1 MQKNM
6 AENCFH
12 CKQRIE
18 EERIEFD
25 QKEFCCQGCK
35 TVYEVLNINNL
46 SEYYN
51 INQDAG
57 VRPDARGNHQ
67 FDFLNTQEIFDK
79 VVDFSDD
86 GITVVT
92 FEVPVIHCTSCIWLL
107 ESLETINPSIISSHV
122 NFTKKTVQ
130 VTFKDTE
137 IKLGDV
143 ARLMTNLGYKPSIN
157 LKSIDKTKTSKVDR
171 SLVSKLVVAGFCFG
185 NIMLLS
191 FPEYVEVFGEVKEQ
205 WLDENKDYF
214 RWAMFILALPVFF
227 YSSTDYFKSAW
238 QGLKNKYINLDVP
251 IALGIIVIFFK
262 STYDIV
268 FDLSPGYF
276 DTLASLLFLMLTGK
290 WFQQQTIKSLAFD
303 RDYKSFYPVAVA
315 RLEDGVE
322 QPILLS
328 ELKKG
333 DRILIRNEEIIPAD
347 AILIKGEAMIDNSFV
362 TGESRLIPK
371 KSGDKI
377 FAGGKQ
383 SGHAIELE
391 IVSEVDQSYLTQLW
405 NNDAFN
411 KQESELNAL
420 TNHIS
425 QYFTIIILVITL
437 IAAITWWFINPSLIL
452 KVVTSILI
460 IACPCALGLSSP
472 FILGN
477 IMRILGNKKFYV
489 KNTATIENLS
499 KVTDIVFDK
508 TGTIT
513 ENDDANISYEGEA
526 ISTDLQILIRSLLR
540 NSNHPLSRTLHRKLN
555 VNDQAIVVDYEEV
568 VGKGQQAMVDGRFI
582 KVGSRSF
589 VNADGNTSLNQTEVY
604 IAIDNKV
611 YGKYVYKNRY
621 RKGLNELIN
630 QLSAYRLHILSGDN
644 DSEKEYLQSIFPQ
657 NAQLMFN
664 QSPADKLNYI
674 KLLELEGKKV
684 LMLGDG
690 LNDAGA
696 LKQSTVGI
704 SVSDDMN
711 SFSPSCDGILDARMF
726 KFIPDFLYL
735 SKKSVNLIVVAFIIS
750 FAYNIIGLAFAISG
764 YLEPVVAAILM
775 PISSVSV
782 LLFATISTRMI
793 DYLHRWNLE

>member
-1 MQKNM
+1 M

-12 CKQRIE
+12 CRQRIE

-25 QKEFCCQGCK
+25 QKVFCCQGCK

-46 SEYYN
+46 SEYYQ
-51 INQDAG
+51 INNDAG
-57 VRPDARGNHQ
+57 VRPDARGDHQ

-86 GITVVT
+86 GVTVVT

-107 ESLETINPSIISSHV
+107 ESLETINPAIIASNV

-130 VTFKDTE
+130 VTFKQEE

-143 ARLMTNLGYKPSIN
+143 ARLMTNLGYKPAIS
-157 LKSIDKTKTSKVDR
+157 LKSIDKSKKSKIDR
-171 SLVSKLVVAGFCFG
+171 SLVSKLVVAGFCLG

-205 WLDENKDYF
+205 WLEDNKGYF
-214 RWAMFILALPVFF
+214 RWAMFILSLPVFF
-227 YSSTDYFKSAW
+227 YSSTDYFQSAW

-262 STYDIV
+262 STYDII

-315 RLEDGVE
+315 RLDNGVE

-391 IVSEVDQSYLTQLW
+391 IISEVNQSYLTQLW

-420 TNHIS
+420 TNYIS
-425 QYFTIIILVITL
+425 QYFTIIILGVTL
-437 IAAITWWFINPSLIL
+437 ISAIVWWYIDPSLIL

-477 IMRILGNKKFYV
+477 IMRIFGNKKFYV
-489 KNTATIENLS
+489 KNTSAIENLA
-499 KVTDIVFDK
+499 KVTDVVFDK

-513 ENDDANISYEGEA
+513 ENDDANISYEGKDLP
-526 ISTDLQILIRSLLR
+526 TDFQVLLRSLLR

-555 VNDQAIVVDYEEV
+555 VNDQAIVEEYKEV
-568 VGKGQQAMVDGRFI
+568 VGKGQQALVNGIFI
-582 KVGSRSF
+582 KAGSRSF
-589 VNADGNTSLNQTEVY
+589 VGADGVSSLNQTEVY
-604 IAIDNKV
+604 IAIDGIV

-621 RKGLNELIN
+621 RKGLNEMIA
-630 QLSAYRLHILSGDN
+630 QLSAYQLHILSGDN
-644 DSEKEYLQSIFPQ
+644 DSEREHLQEVFPEDACL
-657 NAQLMFN
+657 NFN
-664 QSPADKLNYI
+664 QSPADKLDYI
-674 KLLELEGKKV
+674 KRLELEGRKV

-696 LKQSTVGI
+696 LKQATVGV

-726 KFIPDFLYL
+726 RFIPDFLFL

-750 FAYNIIGLAFAISG
+750 FAYNIIGLAFAVTG

-775 PISSVSV
+775 PVSSVSV
-782 LLFATISTRMI
+782 LLFATISTRLA
-793 DYLHRWNLE
+793 DYYHRWNLE

>member
-46 SEYYN
+46 SEYYK

-130 VTFKDTE
+130 VTFKHDE

-143 ARLMTNLGYKPSIN
+143 AKLMTNLGYKPSVN
-157 LKSIDKTKTSKVDR
+157 LKSIDKTKSSKVDR

-205 WLDENKDYF
+205 WLDENKGYF
-214 RWAMFILALPVFF
+214 RWSMFILSLPVFF

-262 STYDIV
+262 STYDII

-362 TGESRLIPK
+362 TGESRLISK

-420 TNHIS
+420 TNYIS
-425 QYFTIIILVITL
+425 QYFTIILLIITL
-437 IAAITWWFINPSLIL
+437 IAAIAWWFIDPSLIL

-460 IACPCALGLSSP
+460 IACPCAVGLSSP

-477 IMRILGNKKFYV
+477 IMRIFGNKKFYV

-499 KVTDIVFDK
+499 KITDIVFDK

-513 ENDDANISYEGEA
+513 ENDDANISYEGKEL
-526 ISTDLQILIRSLLR
+526 STDLQILIRSLLR

-555 VNDQAIVVDYEEV
+555 VNDQSLVIDYEEV
-568 VGKGQQAMVDGRFI
+568 VGKGQQAIVDGAFV

-589 VNADGNTSLNQTEVY
+589 VNADGISSLNQTEVY
-604 IAIDNKV
+604 ISIDNEV

-630 QLSAYRLHILSGDN
+630 QLSDYRLHILSGDN
-644 DSEKEYLQSIFPQ
+644 DSEKDYLQSVFPKD
-657 NAQLMFN
+657 AMLMFN

-674 KLLELEGKKV
+674 KLLELEGRKV

-704 SVSDDMN
+704 SISDDMN

-735 SKKSVNLIVVAFIIS
+735 SKKSVHLIIVAFIIS
-750 FAYNIIGLAFAISG
+750 FAYNIVGLAFAISG

-782 LLFATISTRMI
+782 LLFATISTRLA

>member
-1 MQKNM
+1 M

-12 CKQRIE
+12 CRQRIE

-86 GITVVT
+86 GVTVVT

-107 ESLETINPSIISSHV
+107 ESLETINPAIISSHV

-130 VTFKDTE
+130 ITFRHEE

-143 ARLMTNLGYKPSIN
+143 ARLMTNLGYKPSVS
-157 LKSIDKTKTSKVDR
+157 LKSIEKTKKSKADR
-171 SLVSKLVVAGFCFG
+171 SLVSKLVIAGFAFG

-191 FPEYVEVFGEVKEQ
+191 FPEYVEFFGEVKEQ
-205 WLDENKDYF
+205 WLEENKGYF
-214 RWAMFILALPVFF
+214 RWAMFVLSLPVFF

-262 STYDIV
+262 SIYDIV
-268 FDLSPGYF
+268 LDLSPGYF
-276 DTLASLLFLMLTGK
+276 DTLAALLFLMLTGK

-315 RLEDGVE
+315 KINDGVE

-333 DRILIRNEEIIPAD
+333 DRILVRNEEIIPAD

-391 IVSEVDQSYLTQLW
+391 IISEVNQSYLTQLW
-405 NNDAFN
+405 NNDAFS

-425 QYFTIIILVITL
+425 QFFTIIILGITL
-437 IAAITWWFINPSLIL
+437 ISAIAWWYIDSSLIL

-477 IMRILGNKKFYV
+477 IMRIFGNKKFYI
-489 KNTATIENLS
+489 KNTATIENFA

-513 ENDDANISYEGEA
+513 ESDDANISYEGKDL
-526 ISTDLQILIRSLLR
+526 STELQVLVRSLLR

-555 VNDQAIVVDYEEV
+555 VNDQSFVEDYQEI
-568 VGKGQQAMVDGRFI
+568 VGKGQQAKVEGKFI
-582 KVGSRSF
+582 QVGSRSF
-589 VNADGNTSLNQTEVY
+589 VGADGSTSLNQTEVY
-604 IAIDNKV
+604 ISIDGEV
-611 YGKYVYKNRY
+611 FGKYVYKNRY
-621 RKGLNELIN
+621 RQGLNELIN
-630 QLSAYRLHILSGDN
+630 QLSNYKLHILSGDN
-644 DSEKEYLQSIFPQ
+644 DSEKEYLQTIFPE

-664 QSPADKLNYI
+664 QSPADKLEYI
-674 KLLELEGKKV
+674 KKLETEGKKV

-696 LKQSTVGI
+696 LKQSTVGVSI
-704 SVSDDMN
+704 SDDMN

-726 KFIPDFLYL
+726 KLIPDFLHL
-735 SKKSVNLIVVAFIIS
+735 SKHSMKLIKIAFIIS
-750 FAYNIIGLAFAISG
+750 FAYNIIGLAFSVTG
-764 YLEPVVAAILM
+764 HLEPVVAAILM
-775 PISSVSV
+775 PVSSVSV
-782 LLFATISTRMI
+782 LLFATASTRLA
-793 DYLHRWNLE
+793 DYFHKWNLE

>member
-1 MQKNM
+1 M

-12 CKQRIE
+12 CRQRIE

-35 TVYEVLNINNL
+35 TVYEVLNINDL
-46 SEYYN
+46 SEYYHL
-51 INQDAG
+51 NQDAG
-57 VRPDARGNHQ
+57 LRPDTRGDHQ
-67 FDFLNTQEIFDK
+67 FDFLNTKEIFDK

-86 GITVVT
+86 GISVVS

-107 ESLETINPSIISSHV
+107 ESLETINPAIISSNV
-122 NFTKKTVQ
+122 NFSKKTVQ
-130 VTFKDTE
+130 ITFRDQE
-137 IKLGDV
+137 ISLGDV

-157 LKSIDKTKTSKVDR
+157 LKSIDKTKLSKADR
-171 SLVSKLVVAGFCFG
+171 SLVSKLVVAGFAFG

-191 FPEYVEVFGEVKEQ
+191 FPEYVEFFGDVKET
-205 WLDENKDYF
+205 WLEENKGYF
-214 RWAMFILALPVFF
+214 RWAMFFLALPVFF
-227 YSSTDYFKSAW
+227 YSSTDYFQSAW
-238 QGLKNKYINLDVP
+238 QGLKNKYINLDIP

-268 FDLSPGYF
+268 FDISPGYF
-276 DTLASLLFLMLTGK
+276 DTLAALLFLMLTGK

-303 RDYKSFYPVAVA
+303 RDYKSFYPIAVA
-315 RLEDGVE
+315 RLDGEVE

-333 DRILIRNEEIIPAD
+333 DRILVRNEEIIPAD
-347 AILIKGEAMIDNSFV
+347 AILMKGEAMIDNSFV

-383 SGHAIELE
+383 SGNAIELE
-391 IVSEVDQSYLTQLW
+391 IISEVNQSYLTQLW
-405 NNDAFN
+405 NNDAFH
-411 KQESELNAL
+411 KQESELNAF

-425 QYFTIIILVITL
+425 HYFTIIILGITL
-437 IAAITWWFINPSLIL
+437 VSAIVWWYLDPSLIL

-477 IMRILGNKKFYV
+477 IMRVFGNKKFYV
-489 KNTATIENLS
+489 KNTSTIENLA
-499 KVTDIVFDK
+499 KITDIVFDK

-513 ENDDANISYEGEA
+513 ENDDSNITYEGSE
-526 ISTDLQILIRSLLR
+526 ISTEMQVLVRSLLR

-555 VNDQAIVVDYEEV
+555 VNDNAFVKDYEEI
-568 VGKGQQAMVDGRFI
+568 VGKGQQGFVDGRFV
-582 KVGSRSF
+582 KAGSKSF
-589 VNADGNTSLNQTEVY
+589 VGVVGEDSINQTEVY
-604 IAIDNKV
+604 ISIDGEV
-611 YGKYVYKNRY
+611 FGKYVYKNRY
-621 RKGLNELIN
+621 RKGLNGMIA
-630 QLSAYRLHILSGDN
+630 QLEPYRLHILSGDN
-644 DSEKEYLQSIFPQ
+644 DSEKEFLETVFPS
-657 NAQLMFN
+657 NAQLLFN
-664 QSPADKLNYI
+664 QSPADKLDYVK
-674 KLLELEGKKV
+674 KLEEAGKKV

-704 SVSDDMN
+704 SISDDMN

-726 KFIPDFLYL
+726 SIIPDFIKLAKR
-735 SKKSVNLIVVAFIIS
+735 SMRLILIAFIIS
-750 FAYNIIGLAFAISG
+750 FAYNIIGLAFAITG

-775 PISSVSV
+775 PVSSVSV
-782 LLFATISTRMI
+782 LLFATISTRLT
-793 DYLHRWNLE
+793 DYLHKWNLE

>member
-1 MQKNM
+1 M
-6 AENCFH
+6 ADNCFH
-12 CKQRIE
+12 CGQEIE
-18 EERIEFD
+18 EERIQFD

-35 TVYEVLNINNL
+35 TVYEVLNVNNL

-51 INQDAG
+51 LNHNAG
-57 VRPDARGNHQ
+57 VRPDARGDHQ
-67 FDFLNTQEIFDK
+67 FDFLNTKEIFDK

-107 ESLETINPSIISSHV
+107 ESLETINQSVISSNV

-130 VTFKDTE
+130 ITFRDEE
-137 IKLGDV
+137 ITLGDV
-143 ARLMTNLGYKPSIN
+143 ARLMTNLGYKPAIS
-157 LKSIDKTKTSKVDR
+157 LKSIDKKEKPKADR
-171 SLVSKLVVAGFCFG
+171 ALVSKLVIAGFCFG

-205 WLDENKDYF
+205 WLEENKGFF
-214 RWAMFILALPVFF
+214 RWAMFFLSLPVFF
-227 YSSTDYFKSAW
+227 YSSTDYFQSAW
-238 QGLKNKYINLDVP
+238 QGLKNKYINLDIP

-262 STYDIV
+262 STYDIIL
-268 FDLSPGYF
+268 DISPGYF
-276 DTLASLLFLMLTGK
+276 DTLAALLFLMLTGK
-290 WFQQQTIKSLAFD
+290 WFQQQTVKSLAFD

-315 RLEDGVE
+315 RLEKE
-322 QPILLS
+322 IETPILLS

-333 DRILIRNEEIIPAD
+333 DRILVRNEEIIPAD

-391 IVSEVDQSYLTQLW
+391 IISEVNQSYLTQLW
-405 NNDAFN
+405 NNDAFS

-425 QYFTIIILVITL
+425 HYFTIIILGITL
-437 IAAITWWFINPSLIL
+437 ISAITWWIIDPSLIL

-477 IMRILGNKKFYV
+477 IMRVFGNKRFYI
-489 KNTATIENLS
+489 KNTSTIENLA
-499 KVTDIVFDK
+499 KITDVVFDK

-513 ENDDANISYEGEA
+513 ESDDSNISYEGKVLSSEN
-526 ISTDLQILIRSLLR
+526 QVVVRSLLR

-555 VNDQAIVVDYEEV
+555 VNDQLHVDDYKEII
-568 VGKGQQAMVDGRFI
+568 GKGQQGFVEGKLV

-589 VNADGNTSLNQTEVY
+589 VNAEGKSSINQTEVY
-604 IAIDNKV
+604 ISIDNVV

-630 QLSAYRLHILSGDN
+630 QLSNYKLHILSGDN
-644 DSEKEYLQSIFPQ
+644 DSERDFLLSIFPE
-657 NAQLMFN
+657 NATLKFN
-664 QSPADKLNYI
+664 QSPADKLDYI
-674 KLLELEGKKV
+674 KNMEADGKKV

-704 SVSDDMN
+704 SISDDMN
-711 SFSPSCDGILDARMF
+711 SFSPSCDGILDARNF
-726 KFIPDFLYL
+726 KLIPDFLSL
-735 SKKSVNLIVVAFIIS
+735 SKTSMRLIIIAFIIS
-750 FAYNIIGLAFAISG
+750 FGYNIIGLAFAVTG

-782 LLFATISTRMI
+782 LLFATATTRIS
-793 DYLHRWNLE
+793 DYIHKWNLE

>member
-1 MQKNM
+1 M

-12 CKQRIE
+12 CGQGIE

-35 TVYEVLNINNL
+35 TVYEVLNVNDL

-51 INQDAG
+51 LNQNAG
-57 VRPDARGNHQ
+57 VRPDARAEHQ
-67 FDFLNTQEIFDK
+67 FDFLNTKEIFEK

-86 GITVVT
+86 GVSVVT

-107 ESLETINPSIISSHV
+107 ESLETINPAVISSSV

-130 VTFKDTE
+130 ITFRDTE
-137 IKLGDV
+137 ISLGDV
-143 ARLMTNLGYKPSIN
+143 ARLMTHLGYKPAIS
-157 LKSIDKTKTSKVDR
+157 LKSIDKNEKPKADR
-171 SLVSKLVVAGFCFG
+171 ALVSKLVIAGFCFG

-205 WLDENKDYF
+205 WLEENKGFF
-214 RWAMFILALPVFF
+214 RWAMFFLSLPVFF
-227 YSSTDYFKSAW
+227 YSATDYFKSAW
-238 QGLKNKYINLDVP
+238 QGLKNKYINLDIP

-268 FDLSPGYF
+268 FDISPGYF

-333 DRILIRNEEIIPAD
+333 DRILVRNEEIIPSD

-391 IVSEVDQSYLTQLW
+391 IISEVNQSYLTQLW

-411 KQESELNAL
+411 KLESELNAF
-420 TNHIS
+420 TNRVSH
-425 QYFTIIILVITL
+425 YFTIIILVITL
-437 IAAITWWFINPSLIL
+437 VSAIVWWYLEPSLIL

-477 IMRILGNKKFYV
+477 VMRIFGNKKFYI
-489 KNTATIENLS
+489 KNTATIENFA

-513 ENDDANISYEGEA
+513 ESDDANISYEGKE
-526 ISTDLQILIRSLLR
+526 INKELQVVVRSLLR

-555 VNDQAIVVDYEEV
+555 VNDNANVENYEEV
-568 VGKGQQAMVDGRFI
+568 VGKGQQAIVDGYLV

-589 VNADGNTSLNQTEVY
+589 VQAEGVSSINQTEVY
-604 IAIDNKV
+604 ISIDGVV
-611 YGKYVYKNRY
+611 YGKYIYKNRY
-621 RKGLNELIN
+621 RKGLENLIGR
-630 QLSAYRLHILSGDN
+630 LSSYQLHILSGDN
-644 DSEKEYLQSIFPQ
+644 DSEKEFLKSIFPS

-664 QSPADKLNYI
+664 QSPADKLEYI
-674 KLLELEGKKV
+674 KKLETEGRKV

-696 LKQSTVGI
+696 LKQSTVGVSI
-704 SVSDDMN
+704 SDDMN
-711 SFSPSCDGILDARMF
+711 SFSPSCDGILDAKYF
-726 KFIPDFLYL
+726 KLIPDFLII
-735 SKKSVNLIVVAFIIS
+735 SKTSMRLILIAFIIS
-750 FAYNIIGLAFAISG
+750 FAYNIIGLAFAITG

-782 LLFATISTRMI
+782 LVFATASTRI
-793 DYLHRWNLE
+793 TDYLHKWNLE